1 MSRSALVLTLLLLA
15 CEAPEQLPSDVMD
28 RERFTRV
35 MVGMTLIEARLSQEM
50 MTAPPEPPPMSA
62 YYQDLF
68 KEEGIDS
75 AAFRRSFDHYA
86 ERPDEM
92 KAIYEEVV
100 ERLRRMKDGADQTPL
115 ANDTTLATD
124 SSSVRNR

>member
-1 MSRSALVLTLLLLA
+1 MKMNLPLSKPLRSLLVAATLAGFAMGAAQAADKVKLRLDWVFGAEHAPIFLA
-15 CEAPEQLPSDVMD
+15 KEKG
-28 RERFTRV
+28 F
-35 MVGMTLIEARLSQEM
+35 
-50 MTAPPEPPPMSA
+50 
-62 YYQDLF
+62 F

>member
-1 MSRSALVLTLLLLA
+1 MKRVAFLLPVLLMA
-15 CEAPEQLPSDVMD
+15 CEAREPRPDGVLD

-50 MTAPPEPPPMSA
+50 MTTPPEPPPMAA
-62 YYQDLF
+62 YYEELF
-68 KEEGIDS
+68 AQEGIDS
-75 AAFRRSFDHYA
+75 AAFRLSFDHYA
-86 ERPDEM
+86 GRPDEM
-92 KAIYEEVV
+92 KAIHEDVV
-100 ERLRRMKDGADQTPL
+100 ERLRRMKDGADQLPL